1 MDPESV
7 ENSHWHPHIYF
18 FILLTSL
25 IGKNTKR
32 METIGFLVTPSHG
45 QLQSGM
51 TDTMKNSRSYH
62 FMKHW
67 GDTLLAELATVLAS
81 KTENPMFDP

>member
-18 FILLTSL
+18 FFLLTSL

-32 METIGFLVTPSHG
+32 MEMIGFLVTPSHG

-67 GDTLLAELATVLAS
+67 GDTLLAELATVLALH
-81 KTENPMFDP
+81 TENPMFDP